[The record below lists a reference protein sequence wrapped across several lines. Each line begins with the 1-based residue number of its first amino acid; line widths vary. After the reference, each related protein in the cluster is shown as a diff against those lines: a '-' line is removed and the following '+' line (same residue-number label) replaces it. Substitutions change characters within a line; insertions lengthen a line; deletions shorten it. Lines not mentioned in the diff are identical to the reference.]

1 MKILNIV
8 GARPN
13 FMKIAPLIKAMRK
26 HQDLT
31 PMLIHTGQH
40 YDVGM
45 AKQFFED
52 LQMPQP
58 DVSLEVGSAS
68 HAVQTAEVMKR
79 LEPVLEQER
88 PDLVLVVGDVNST
101 VAAALTAVK
110 LHIAVAHVEAG
121 LRSFDRSM
129 PEEINR
135 IVTDA
140 IADYLFVTEESGLQ
154 NLLSEG
160 VDKNKMFMVGNVMI
174 DSLEASRRSWERSTI
189 HAQLNVTRQR
199 YGVVTLHRPAN
210 VDSPVVLEGVI
221 RALLEVARHQP
232 MIFPVHPRT
241 RRCLE
246 AMQGLQSSLHFGTQ
260 SMSDPGLYCLEPL
273 GYLDFMALV
282 AGANVILTD
291 SGGIQ
296 EETTALGI
304 PCLTLRDNTERPVTV
319 THGTNRLIG
328 TSPAKIVQEALR
340 VIHTPPPRT
349 APPPLWDG
357 KASERIVAIL
367 RERLNARRLTNMPRE
382 HGTGSSPARVA

>member
-13 FMKIAPLIKAMRK
+13 FMKIAPLIKEMRK
-26 HQDLT
+26 HQEMT
-31 PMLIHTGQH
+31 PLLIHTGQH

-45 AKQFFED
+45 AQQFFED
-52 LQMPQP
+52 LQIPRP
-58 DVSLEVGSAS
+58 DVSLEVGSGS

-101 VAAALTAVK
+101 MAAALAAVK
-110 LHIAVAHVEAG
+110 LHIKVAHVEAG

-140 IADYLFVTEESGLQ
+140 VADYLFVTEESGIH

-160 VDKNKMFMVGNVMI
+160 VDKRKMFLVGNVMI
-174 DSLEASRRSWERSTI
+174 DALEASRRLWERSAI
-189 HAQLNVTRQR
+189 QAQLGLSKQR

-210 VDSPVVLEGVI
+210 VDNTTTLEGMLH
-221 RALLEVARHQP
+221 ALLEVARDQP

-241 RRCLE
+241 RKRLE
-246 AMQGLQSSLHFGTQ
+246 EMQGFQSALHFGAP
-260 SMSDPGLYCLEPL
+260 SVSGPGLYCLEPL

-304 PCLTLRDNTERPVTV
+304 PCLTLRENTERPVTV

-328 TSPAKIVQEALR
+328 TSAAKIVQEARRATQSPLR
-340 VIHTPPPRT
+340 RT
-349 APPPLWDG
+349 SPPPLWDG
-357 KASERIVAIL
+357 RASERIVAIL
-367 RERLNARRLTNMPRE
+367 RDQLTARQSKTPAAAS
-382 HGTGSSPARVA
+382 GPSPSRARVA

>member
-26 HQDLT
+26 HQDIT
-31 PMLIHTGQH
+31 PILIHTGQH

-58 DVSLEVGSAS
+58 DVSLEVGSGS

-79 LEPVLEQER
+79 LEPVLEKEH

-110 LHIAVAHVEAG
+110 LQIAVAHVEAG

-140 IADYLFVTEESGLQ
+140 IAEYLFVTEESGLQ

-160 VDKNKMFMVGNVMI
+160 VDKSKMFMVGNVMI
-174 DSLEASRRSWERSTI
+174 DSLEASRRSWERSTV

-210 VDSPVVLEGVI
+210 VDSPAVLDGVI
-221 RALLEVARHQP
+221 RALLEVARQQP

-246 AMQGLQSSLHFGTQ
+246 TMQGLRSSLHFGSQ
-260 SMSDPGLYCLEPL
+260 PVSGSGLYCLEPF

-328 TSPAKIVQEALR
+328 TAPAKIVQEALR
-340 VIHTPPPRT
+340 VIQTPPQRT

-357 KASERIVAIL
+357 KASERIVTIL
-367 RERLNARRLTNMPRE
+367 REQLTVKRSAI
-382 HGTGSSPARVA
+382 SSADSRSTPIRAA